1 MARDRYLKGKQGE
14 IIHYNMSQYFLGT
27 WANGNKKPF
36 LNKDNEKIY
45 MDRLVAKQ
53 PLMYE
58 TNEERNVFNFRKLN
72 ELPHHLLKSIQLEQ
86 LKKETNCNF
95 EFLLAKLRAT
105 SLDVVLEDFSA
116 ARNFYGDDDEI
127 EIVEKFMRL
136 SSMALMRDPR
146 QLASQLIGRL
156 QSLKDNGR
164 YPSVGKLVKDAY
176 NSSVPCFVPSYQCL
190 TSPGGSLVSSTEVG
204 DQNAVCEFSCD
215 GKTVFVVYPTKD
227 GVEIKVLDVRTGNLI
242 RRVNFRWENET
253 AFKWFLR
260 SSEHHKDRL
269 LLAGSKTVLLV
280 DLQTRQ
286 VLQTYD
292 ALSEA
297 LYNFHYPV
305 SFGSDEDVVVALT
318 DTALKIWNTVDG
330 NVLHSLAL
338 GQLDRE
344 TARTMD
350 AKGKFLVYSLHG
362 QGLHVLDVSTCEE
375 IAIID
380 VGEKVKEVR
389 ISTLNQIVVLPASR
403 KSVFL
408 YDLNTRFLVKNIPEY
423 EAYFGLH
430 RLQLTQDGTKVISY
444 NNSFVLVTNL
454 QSGEVQKTP
463 KSSLLGGRV
472 DCANLFTRDGRQV
485 MAVCFDKI
493 LRIYKYPPKEQ
504 TWAESDP
511 FVNEKISGVYPG
523 VDGRHLV
530 TTSMGSDGQT
540 FSVWDIPLS
549 RVVRHLRCS
558 NVSVNEIRLLN
569 STQAV
574 AKIFIEE
581 RKEFA
586 FAFVDLKDG
595 SVLRW
600 MDGNAGHSWAM
611 GFLKEAYFLAFSRVQ
626 RQLEIWDVSTGRLV
640 QQRGFGRKFRLA
652 DAMLSNSGDV
662 VVCSLVQRMKK
673 PNKSLPLIVLDTD
686 TDEHQVLKVKG
697 KQLTLRAAS
706 LDDKGRHLLCSTV
719 DHTALIWDVRNP
731 AKLLHTLKVKE
742 VVASGFSTDLQ
753 PLAVTSHR
761 DGTLLVVD
769 VLTGQILH
777 KHRSEPAHKM
787 LISNNAVAYTFHR
800 NYFYAWDLQK
810 GGNIASFTVDW
821 EPTSRHVYVIG
832 NHVTMCLPD
841 QSREINLRLRIP
853 ASKEYD
859 LSEQSPYEGV
869 PLEGHLSVL
878 T

>member
-1 MARDRYLKGKQGE
+1 M
-14 IIHYNMSQYFLGT
+14 
-27 WANGNKKPF
+27 
-36 LNKDNEKIY
+36 
-45 MDRLVAKQ
+45 
-53 PLMYE
+53 
-58 TNEERNVFNFRKLN
+58 
-72 ELPHHLLKSIQLEQ
+72 
-86 LKKETNCNF
+86 CN
-95 EFLLAKLRAT
+95 KLRL
-105 SLDVVLEDFSA
+105 SVLLSQHVGMKCKDSG
-116 ARNFYGDDDEI
+116 RN
-127 EIVEKFMRL
+127 
-136 SSMALMRDPR
+136 A
-146 QLASQLIGRL
+146 
-156 QSLKDNGR
+156 
-164 YPSVGKLVKDAY
+164 SVGKLVKDAY
-176 NSSVPCFVPSYQCL
+176 NSSVPCFVPSYECL

-215 GKTVFVVYPTKD
+215 GKTVFVGYPTKD
-227 GVEIKVLDVRTGNLI
+227 GVEIKVLDIRTGNVI

-269 LLAGSKTVLLV
+269 LLAGSKTVFLV

-305 SFGSDEDVVVALT
+305 SFGSDEEVVAALT
-318 DTALKIWNTVDG
+318 DTALKIWNAADG
-330 NVLHSLAL
+330 NLLHSLAL

-375 IAIID
+375 LATID

-389 ISTLNQIVVLPASR
+389 ISGLNQIVVLPASR
-403 KSVFL
+403 QSVCL
-408 YDLNTRFLVKNIPEY
+408 YDLNSRVLVKNIPEY

-430 RLQLTQDGTKVISY
+430 RLQLTQDGTKAISY
-444 NNSFVLVTNL
+444 NDSFVLVTNL

-463 KSSLLGGRV
+463 KSSLLGSRV
-472 DCANLFTRDGRQV
+472 DCASLFTRDGRQV

-493 LRIYKYPPKEQ
+493 LRIYKYPPTEESC
-504 TWAESDP
+504 TDSDP

-530 TTSMGSDGQT
+530 TTSMGSDRQT
-540 FSVWDIPLS
+540 LSVWDVPS
-549 RVVRHLRCS
+549 SKVVRRLRCA
-558 NVSVNEIRLLN
+558 NIGVNEVRMLN

-574 AKIFIEE
+574 AKIYIEE

-586 FAFVDLKDG
+586 FGFVDFKDG
-595 SVLRW
+595 NVLRW

-611 GFLKEAYFLAFSRVQ
+611 GFVKEAHFLAFSRVQ
-626 RQLEIWDVSTGRLV
+626 RQLETWDVSTGRLV
-640 QQRGFGRKFRLA
+640 RQRGFGRKFRLA

-662 VVCSLVQRMKK
+662 VVCSLVQRLKE
-673 PNKSLPLIVLDTD
+673 PNRSLPLIVLDTD
-686 TDEHQVLKVKG
+686 TDEHRLLKVKG

-706 LDDKGRHLLCSTV
+706 LDNKGRHLLCSTV

-761 DGTLLVVD
+761 DGTLLIVD
-769 VLTGQILH
+769 VLTGLILY

-800 NYFYAWDLQK
+800 NHFYAWDLQK
-810 GGNIASFTVDW
+810 GANIATFTADW
-821 EPTSRHVYVIG
+821 EPTSRHVYAIG
-832 NHVTMCLPD
+832 NHLTMCLSD

-853 ASKEYD
+853 ASKEEK
-859 LSEQSPYEGV
+859 LTEQSPYEGI

-878 T
+878 L

>member
-1 MARDRYLKGKQGE
+1 MARDRYLKGQQGE
-14 IIHYNMSQYFLGT
+14 IIHYNMSQYFLGI
-27 WANGNKKPF
+27 WADGNKKPF
-36 LNKDNEKIY
+36 VNKENETIY

-86 LKKETNCNF
+86 LKKETLCNF

-105 SLDVVLEDFSA
+105 SLDVMLGDFSA
-116 ARNFYGDDDEI
+116 ARNFYGDDEEI

-136 SSMALMRDPR
+136 SSMALMKDPR
-146 QLASQLIGRL
+146 QLAPQLIGRL
-156 QSLKDNGR
+156 QSFKDNGR
-164 YPSVGKLVKDAY
+164 NPSVGKLVKDAY
-176 NSSVPCFVPSYQCL
+176 NSSIACFVPSYECL

-215 GKTVFVVYPTKD
+215 EKTVFVGYPIKD
-227 GVEIKVLDVRTGNLI
+227 GVEIKVLDVRAGNVI
-242 RRVNFRWENET
+242 RRVKFHWENET

-269 LLAGSKTVLLV
+269 LLAGSKTIFLV

-286 VLQTYD
+286 VLQTYN

-305 SFGSDEDVVVALT
+305 SFGSDEKVVAALT
-318 DTALKIWNTVDG
+318 DTALKIWNTADG
-330 NVLHSLAL
+330 NLLHSLAL

-344 TARTMD
+344 TVRTMD
-350 AKGKFLVYSLHG
+350 AKGKFLVYCLHG
-362 QGLHVLDVSTCEE
+362 QGLRLLDVSTCEE
-375 IAIID
+375 LAIID
-380 VGEKVKEVR
+380 VGEKVKEIR
-389 ISTLNQIVVLPASR
+389 ISALNEIVVLPASR
-403 KSVFL
+403 KGVCL
-408 YDLNTRFLVKNIPEY
+408 YDLNTRVLVKNIPEY

-430 RLQLTQDGTKVISY
+430 RLQLSRDGTKAISY
-444 NNSFVLVTNL
+444 NDSFVLVTNL
-454 QSGEVQKTP
+454 QSGKVQKTP
-463 KSSLLGGRV
+463 KSSLLGNRV

-485 MAVCFDKI
+485 LAVCFDKI
-493 LRIYKYPPKEQ
+493 LRIFKYPPTEESC
-504 TWAESDP
+504 TESDP

-540 FSVWDIPLS
+540 LSVWDVPS
-549 RVVRHLRCS
+549 SKVVRRLRCS
-558 NVSVNEIRLLN
+558 NIGVNEVRMLN
-569 STQAV
+569 STRAV
-574 AKIFIEE
+574 AKIYIEE

-586 FAFVDLKDG
+586 FGFVDLKNG

-611 GFLKEAYFLAFSRVQ
+611 GFVKEAYFLAFSRVQ

-662 VVCSLVQRMKK
+662 VVCSLVQRTKK

-686 TDEHQVLKVKG
+686 TDEHQLLKVKG

-706 LDDKGRHLLCSTV
+706 LDDKGRYLLCSTV
-719 DHTALIWDVRNP
+719 DSTALIWDVRNP

-761 DGTLLVVD
+761 DGTFLVVD

-777 KHRSEPAHKM
+777 RHRSEPTHKM

-800 NYFYAWDLQK
+800 NHFCAWDLQK
-810 GGNIASFTVDW
+810 GGNIATFTADW
-821 EPTSRHVYVIG
+821 EPTTRHVYVIG
-832 NHVTMCLPD
+832 SHVTMCLPD
-841 QSREINLRLRIP
+841 QSREMNLRLRFP
-853 ASKEYD
+853 ASKED
-859 LSEQSPYEGV
+859 NRSGQSPYEEV
-869 PLEGHLSVL
+869 PQDGHLSVL
-878 T
+878 I